1 MHESPV
7 VCSFPH
13 AFFNRHFIS
22 ELVFAQPYKSCNIG
36 PLHSFEEVFWG
47 GLGTD
52 DLWISLNRMITNR
65 WWLFHSNNV
74 RGKAKVLLIFV
85 YSGRTL
91 MFVSMHRCLTSFYP
105 LFTDLVAH
113 NGCMTHVKTDD
124 KLNARLYPR
133 SMFSE
138 LIPDQKYLTIN
149 QEVVH
154 PSSPSLGCC
163 HYPHPWQKAGSL
175 ERRLGR
181 PGCLPP
187 VSLTRAYKL

>member
-13 AFFNRHFIS
+13 AFFNWHIIS

-74 RGKAKVLLIFV
+74 WDKSVADFCLLWQDPDVCFNAWMPYILL
-85 YSGRTL
+85 S
-91 MFVSMHRCLTSFYP
+91 SIC
-105 LFTDLVAH
+105 TDLVAH
-113 NGCMTHVKTDD
+113 NGCKTHVKFDD

-138 LIPDQKYLTIN
+138 LISDQKYLTIN

-163 HYPHPWQKAGSL
+163 HYPHPWQKAGQL